1 MRTFP
6 QCVSLRV
13 PQASSLMLKWELE
26 SLSYFMCI
34 EEFAPSEPQG
44 LALPGAIAEPPAS
57 LSFVSVNCYLRLPT
71 QFRIPSLLCFLSTGN
86 SCRPLASSP
95 RL

>member
-1 MRTFP
+1 MPGRGGLVRTFL

-57 LSFVSVNCYLRLPT
+57 LSFVN
-71 QFRIPSLLCFLSTGN
+71 
-86 SCRPLASSP
+86 
-95 RL
+95 